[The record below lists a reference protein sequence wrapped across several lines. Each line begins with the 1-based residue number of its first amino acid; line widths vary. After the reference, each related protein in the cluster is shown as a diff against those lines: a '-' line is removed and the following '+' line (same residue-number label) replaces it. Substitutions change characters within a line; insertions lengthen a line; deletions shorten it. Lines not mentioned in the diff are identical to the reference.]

1 MTALLLASCAGRPD
15 FDVRIQKPVAKTFI
29 EIAELNGDPIII
41 AVYDFFDMTGQK
53 KPGGS
58 FASMSTAVTQGSYQL
73 LIKALQ
79 DVGEGKWFRVVER
92 ASLPSL
98 LQERKLIRST
108 RQMADGEDAEPLP
121 PLLFAGAYITGG
133 IVGYDSDTKSG
144 GIGARILGIQANTKY
159 RQDVVTIILRL
170 VNVQTGEVVISTT
183 IEKTI
188 FSTGKGADIFKYF
201 DTDTMLLETEVG
213 MARNEP
219 VTFAVRK
226 AIEAGVAEIIQ
237 QGANKELWKIKLPE
251 PPKNVEESDAE
262 VVTEEATMELTVTQG
277 KPEKIKTRAEYL
289 AEKAAKKLAKKKAK
303 EFELTKKKAK
313 EYKLKLEKKAKKE
326 LLLAEKKAKKE
337 LLLAEKKAK
346 KEKKLADAKAEKEL
360 ELAEKKAKRELV
372 LAKKAEK
379 KAQKIELATY
389 NKENDTNF
397 KTYSAYLKHL
407 EKLKK
412 ALEKDAAI
420 LLTETQSRQL
430 RKEQYQAWQLDA
442 EEAALE
448 VEDES
453 IIIDTNTV
461 TSDND

>member
-1 MTALLLASCAGRPD
+1 MFKKFVFIFITALLLASCAGKPD
-15 FDVRIQKPVAKTFI
+15 FDFRTQKPVAKTFL
-29 EIAELNGDPIII
+29 EVAELDGDPVII

-53 KPGGS
+53 KPGGN
-58 FASMSTAVTQGSYQL
+58 FASMSTAVTQGSYQI

-144 GIGARILGIQANTKY
+144 GIGARILGVQANSQY
-159 RQDVVTIILRL
+159 RQDVVTVILRL

-201 DTDTMLLETEVG
+201 DADTMLLESEIG

-226 AIEAGVAEIIQ
+226 AIEAGVAEIIK
-237 QGANKELWKIKLPE
+237 QGANKELWKIKLPPE
-251 PPKNVEESDAE
+251 PVVPEAVEEVKEE
-262 VVTEEATMELTVTQG
+262 VKVDLTVTQG
-277 KPEKIKTRAEYL
+277 KPEKIKKRAEYL
-289 AEKAAKKLAKKKAK
+289 AEKAAKKEAKKLAK
-303 EFELTKKKAK
+303 ELA
-313 EYKLKLEKKAKKE
+313 LAEKKAKKE

-337 LLLAEKKAK
+337 LLLAEKIAK
-346 KEKKLADAKAEKEL
+346 KELI
-360 ELAEKKAKRELV
+360 KAK
-372 LAKKAEK
+372 
-379 KAQKIELATY
+379 KIELADY
-389 NKENDTNF
+389 NMENKTSF
-397 KTYSAYLKHL
+397 KTYSAYLTHL
-407 EKLKK
+407 EELEK
-412 ALEKDAAI
+412 ALKKDAAI
-420 LLTETQSRQL
+420 LLAETQSRKV
-430 RKEQYQAWQLDA
+430 RK
-442 EEAALE
+442 AALE

-453 IIIDTNTV
+453 IIVDTNTV